1 MGSCIVKNHCRV
13 GQIVAFWDK
22 FPAGLSEFVNL
33 EHAVGGSVFLNPSK
47 WLLVRHCWKSC
58 TKIGHCVPQ
67 HYPNQVKFVVKPL
80 IEKSYIAYTFSSG
93 KKRADIH
100 FNGVSGGA
108 LDLSRRSSTGTLRQ
122 LPVDFFSNQSY
133 LVIAQVPEVE

>member
-1 MGSCIVKNHCRV
+1 M
-13 GQIVAFWDK
+13 AF
-22 FPAGLSEFVNL
+22 GRTLL
-33 EHAVGGSVFLNPSK
+33 EIMHE
-47 WLLVRHCWKSC
+47 
-58 TKIGHCVPQ
+58 IGHCVPQ

>member
-1 MGSCIVKNHCRV
+1 MHREEPLQSGADRCVL
-13 GQIVAFWDK
+13 GQ

-47 WLLVRHCWKSC
+47 WLLVGHCWKSC

-80 IEKSYIAYTFSSG
+80 IE
-93 KKRADIH
+93 
-100 FNGVSGGA
+100 
-108 LDLSRRSSTGTLRQ
+108 
-122 LPVDFFSNQSY
+122 
-133 LVIAQVPEVE
+133 